1 MGNKFVTILMMY
13 TIIHAS
19 LLKDNVINVH
29 AACLC
34 GRFPVGYF
42 SSKYDWLRPDIHS
55 LQWRRATRGFYA
67 GWIFVENIDGK
78 QFCVLLFD
86 ADANEIRQLR

>member
-42 SSKYDWLRPDIHS
+42 SSKYDWLRPDIHLLAMAS
-55 LQWRRATRGFYA
+55 CDPRLLRRM
-67 GWIFVENIDGK
+67 D
-78 QFCVLLFD
+78 FCR
-86 ADANEIRQLR
+86 EH